1 MILSTLQPNF
11 QPPYQLLPLLL
22 LTLYVK
28 VDKVVSK
35 KGDTPYACV
44 HACMRGVAGSNKLTT
59 LQLRHKSL
67 IINNNKVQTDFQLR
81 LQPQQER
88 GN

>member
-1 MILSTLQPNF
+1 MILSTLQPHL
-11 QPPYQLLPLLL
+11 QPPHQLLALLL

-35 KGDTPYACV
+35 KRDTLYVCA
-44 HACMRGVAGSNKLTT
+44 HTCMRGVAGSNKLTT

-67 IINNNKVQTDFQLR
+67 IMNDDEVHIDFQPCC
-81 LQPQQER
+81 QPRKKR